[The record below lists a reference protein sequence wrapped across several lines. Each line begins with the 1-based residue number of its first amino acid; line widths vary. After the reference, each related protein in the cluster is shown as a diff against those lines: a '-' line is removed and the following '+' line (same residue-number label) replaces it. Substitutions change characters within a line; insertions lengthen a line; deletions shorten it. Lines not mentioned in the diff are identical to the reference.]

1 MRKTLIAAAVIA
13 AAAFAVYKLKSPTG
27 GALAELAYV
36 PADTAVLTV
45 QAEPLDMIAYMQSM
59 GMDPTFFGQTF
70 KDAMGQST
78 EPQAKFLISLM
89 DRYAQAMASPT
100 ALVELLGVQAKMQS
114 LLYMVGVSPVMKLT
128 VADEAKVWAWF
139 DKAEQDSGF
148 AHVKKALDGH
158 NFRSYSFQNEE
169 LTLDL
174 LVSVRNGWLT
184 IALSS
189 DKLGETRTKEILA
202 LVKPTQSVA
211 DNKDIAAL
219 LTKYELNNK
228 SYGYISSAELS
239 KVLTTADGNRLAVDV
254 NTLAGAEFGT
264 AMAAWRTPA
273 CQQDVADIA
282 KVLPGMY
289 FDSHYQTNNPE
300 HITATSK
307 MLFPVNHAVAVEAL
321 SAMRGFVPA
330 RMSKGTGEG
339 IMQFALGLDVG
350 QLAAASGKLWSAMT
364 EAKFTC
370 EPLVAQQTEMK
381 ANNPL
386 AALAMAG
393 MANGVQG
400 VSFSLNSGSF
410 DPAAGAASVDAVM
423 SISAANARVFFDGL
437 KAMVPPLAA
446 VTLPA
451 EGTALDLTTVIPEAG
466 MLGFKPQLIVND
478 SHLQIYVGDLAKA
491 QAEGQAKEALGKN
504 GLFAFSMDYAK
515 FMENM
520 QTMAAASGQP
530 MPAELFGSVPN
541 MQMGMR
547 MDVNNH
553 GIVMHADM
561 KLSAKAAA
569 AAANSPATTP
579 AATPATAPVTPV
591 ETAPAT
597 ETPGET
603 APETTPAQ
611 GN

>member
-13 AAAFAVYKLKSPTG
+13 AAAFAVYKLKTPAG
-27 GALAELAYV
+27 GAMAELAYI

-45 QAEPLDMIAYMQSM
+45 QAEPLDMIAYLQSL
-59 GMDPTFFGQTF
+59 GMDPALFGQTF
-70 KDAMGQST
+70 KDALGQST
-78 EPQAKFLISLM
+78 EPQAKFFISLL
-89 DRYAQAMASPT
+89 DRYTQALTSPSE
-100 ALVELLGVQAKMQS
+100 LVNLLGVQAQMQS
-114 LLYMVGVSPVMKLT
+114 LFYMVGVSPVMKLT

-148 AHVKKALDGH
+148 VHAKKTLDGH

-169 LTLDL
+169 LTFDL

-189 DKLGETRTKEILA
+189 DKLGESRTKEILA
-202 LVKPTQSVA
+202 LVKPAQSVA
-211 DNKDIAAL
+211 DSKEIATL
-219 LTKYELNNK
+219 LTKYELNKK
-228 SYGYISSAELS
+228 SYGYISTAELS

-254 NTLAGAEFGT
+254 NTLAGAEFAAG
-264 AMAAWRTPA
+264 MAAWRTPA
-273 CQQDVADIA
+273 CQQDVAAITN
-282 KVLPGMY
+282 VLPGMY
-289 FDSHYQTNNPE
+289 FDSHYQTNNPA
-300 HITATSK
+300 HMSATSK
-307 MLFPVNHAVAVEAL
+307 MLFPVQHAVAIEAL
-321 SAMRGFVPA
+321 SSMRGFIPA
-330 RMSKGTGEG
+330 RMAKGSGEG
-339 IMQFALGLDVG
+339 FMQVGLGLDVG

-410 DPAAGAASVDAVM
+410 DPATAATSMDALV

-466 MLGFKPQLIVND
+466 MLGVKPQLIVND

-491 QAEGQAKEALGKN
+491 QAEAQAKEALSKN
-504 GLFAFSMDYAK
+504 GLMAFSMDYAK

-520 QTMAAASGQP
+520 QAMVAASGQP
-530 MPAELFGSVPN
+530 MPTELFGSMPN
-541 MQMGMR
+541 MQLGMLL
-547 MDVNNH
+547 DVNSH
-553 GIVMHADM
+553 GLVMHADL
-561 KLSAKAAA
+561 KWSAKPKAATVD
-569 AAANSPATTP
+569 ANSPTTTP
-579 AATPATAPVTPV
+579 AAKET
-591 ETAPAT
+591 TAPAESAPVSDT
-597 ETPGET
+597 SAEKAADTQPAPG
-603 APETTPAQ
+603 
-611 GN
+611 N